1 MEKTEIP
8 ETNVLMEIE
17 DEIVVTEMA
26 AVMES
31 NEECEDSEVGNDED
45 VKDMSIDA
53 IENEGN
59 VSMASLNES
68 SEANSIEADKENV
81 CPPTPA
87 TILEVK
93 VESAP
98 AKLGSEES
106 TLAKLGSEEKFFM
119 EPEQLTPN
127 EMEPSSSDAACVG
140 DGTGNVDG
148 TRNVAEATCTKK
160 VGDGTENVAEAT
172 CTKKVGDGTENVA
185 EATCTENDGAVTENI
200 VVDEPVNASNDLFES
215 CESDNEEIKE
225 IPVETPELENK
236 MEDVAEETEEKELV
250 CEVSPK
256 MPSGEGSL
264 PTSAKEEKV
273 PVRATRS
280 SRNKKVSEKLP
291 VKLNY
296 DLGKII
302 DVPGRNTRSSKKVI
316 ETKDQPLDGSKKKQ
330 VICFLLFIYL
340 TVNYNNRKKQV
351 ICYHMFVYLSLCSL
365 K

>member
-1 MEKTEIP
+1 
-8 ETNVLMEIE
+8 MEIE

-31 NEECEDSEVGNDED
+31 DEECEDSEVGNDED
-45 VKDMSIDA
+45 VKDMSMDA

-93 VESAP
+93 VESTP

-127 EMEPSSSDAACVG
+127 EMEPSSSDTACVG

-148 TRNVAEATCTKK
+148 TR
-160 VGDGTENVAEAT
+160 NVAEAT

-225 IPVETPELENK
+225 IHVETPELENE

-302 DVPGRNTRSSKKVI
+302 DAPGRNTRSSKKII
-316 ETKDQPLDGSKKKQ
+316 EMKDQPLDGSKKKQ

-340 TVNYNNRKKQV
+340 TVN
-351 ICYHMFVYLSLCSL
+351 
-365 K
+365 